1 VRAERIRL
9 TLTGERIV
17 LVDRE
22 SLSRHRRWIGMV
34 VAALVVTA
42 GWYFAAAFAAGELP
56 GGGSL
61 PGFTFGVAGGGII
74 IFEFL
79 LWPRKRYRKWRVGSA
94 QAWLRAHIWLGLF
107 VLPLLILH
115 SGFRFGGTLST
126 VLLLLLVVVVVSG
139 VVGLVLQQFVPGRLL
154 EEVPGET
161 VPTQLERV
169 MTQLYKEADA
179 LARVACGMPAEAAD
193 EKEAAE
199 PILSYLPADVSR
211 GRTVAKAAPAKPAAG
226 PAYDMD
232 ALHRFHEMT
241 LVPFLRD
248 RRGRRSPLRSA
259 SQAAVLFDDL
269 RNSVPP
275 SVRGTVDTIEDLCE
289 RRRQLEQQQRLHFWL
304 HSWLFI
310 HLPLSGALLVL
321 MFVHAVF
328 ALMYW

>member
-1 VRAERIRL
+1 M
-9 TLTGERIV
+9 

-22 SLSRHRRWIGMV
+22 NLSRHRRWIGII

-42 GWYFAAAFAAGELP
+42 SWYFAATFFEGELP

-61 PGFTFGVAGGGII
+61 PGFTFGLLGGGII

-79 LWPRKRYRKWRVGSA
+79 LWPRKRYRRLRVGSA

-107 VLPLLILH
+107 VLPLLTLH
-115 SGFRFGGTLST
+115 SGFRFGGTLSM
-126 VLLLLLVVVVVSG
+126 VLMLLLVVVVVSG

-169 MTQLYKEADA
+169 MIQLHKEADA
-179 LARVACGMPAEAAD
+179 LARLACGMPAEAAD
-193 EKEAAE
+193 EKESEE
-199 PILSYLPADVSR
+199 PVLSYLPADVSR
-211 GRTVAKAAPAKPAAG
+211 GRVLAKAAPAKPGAG
-226 PAYDMD
+226 PALDVD
-232 ALHRFHEMT
+232 ALRRFHETT
-241 LVPFLRD
+241 LIPFLRN
-248 RRGRRSPLRSA
+248 RKGRRSPLRSA

-275 SVRGTVDTIEDLCE
+275 SVRATVDTLEDLCE

-304 HSWLFI
+304 HSWLFV

-328 ALMYW
+328 ALKYW